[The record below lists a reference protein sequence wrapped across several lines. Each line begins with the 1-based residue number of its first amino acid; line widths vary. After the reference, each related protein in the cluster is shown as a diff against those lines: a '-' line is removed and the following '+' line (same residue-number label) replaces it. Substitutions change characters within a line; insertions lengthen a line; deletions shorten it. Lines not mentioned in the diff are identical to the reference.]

1 MGLYFKLFYDY
12 LLSRFDAVEHSKCH
26 NERMANVK
34 KYVDPGWPTS
44 VPGGGHAVTEVSSKL
59 VGASSPFGDDLE
71 LPIPPEK
78 VLYVNPYTR
87 INR

>member
-1 MGLYFKLFYDY
+1 M
-12 LLSRFDAVEHSKCH
+12 SRFHAVEGVKCH

-44 VPGGGHAVTEVSSKL
+44 VPGDGHAVTELSSKV
-59 VGASSPFGDDLE
+59 VGASSPFGDIE